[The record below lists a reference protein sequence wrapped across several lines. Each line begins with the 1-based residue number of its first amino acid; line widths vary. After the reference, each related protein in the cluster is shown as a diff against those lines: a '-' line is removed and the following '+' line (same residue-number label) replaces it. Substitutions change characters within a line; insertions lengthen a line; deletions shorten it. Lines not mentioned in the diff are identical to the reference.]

1 MVEKL
6 GVSQTYKVHVPQ
18 KCKST
23 PSATRFAKHLLGER
37 LSVRYTEG
45 KILLHEPVHFEM
57 LTQFQNVFFA
67 AFGSGPVP
75 EYLVSYRMTKDHVT
89 FHSMMY
95 PRKGNLCSY
104 LVQFC
109 AHGRKCYG
117 RVVCYILFKN
127 VAYALITK
135 YGLNGLNV
143 CQDLPPPQDVVV
155 KEIVHRNL
163 IGQHFLQVQVTWVTS
178 QKT

>member
-37 LSVRYTEG
+37 PSVQYTEG
-45 KILLHEPVHFEM
+45 RILLYEPVHFEM
-57 LTQFQNVFFA
+57 LTQFQNVFFT
-67 AFGSGPVP
+67 AFRSGPVP

-95 PRKGNLCSY
+95 PRKGNSCSY
-104 LVQFC
+104 LVQFG
-109 AHGRKCYG
+109 AHGRKCSG
-117 RVVCYILFKN
+117 RVVCYFLF
-127 VAYALITK
+127 
-135 YGLNGLNV
+135 
-143 CQDLPPPQDVVV
+143 
-155 KEIVHRNL
+155 
-163 IGQHFLQVQVTWVTS
+163 
-178 QKT
+178 